1 VPELPEVETTRRGIA
16 PHLIGQ
22 SVARVLVREPRLRW
36 RVTAEFETALR
47 GEIIRRV
54 DRRAKYLL
62 ILTDSGTVLLH
73 LGMSGNLRV
82 LPSTT
87 PPKKHDHVDIELG
100 NGHCLR
106 LNDPRRFGAVLW
118 TEDPAEQHPLL
129 RHLGPEPLG
138 DEFTAN
144 YLHEMAGERRTTIKS
159 FLMDNRVVVGVG
171 NIYANEALFIA
182 GIHPLRMASRVA
194 HGRYSRLVDAVQAV
208 LSEAINRGGT
218 TLRDFKSSEGKP
230 GYFQQYLQVYGRSG
244 QPCLSCGKPV
254 RLIRVGQRATYYC
267 AACQH

>member
-1 VPELPEVETTRRGIA
+1 
-16 PHLIGQ
+16 
-22 SVARVLVREPRLRW
+22 
-36 RVTAEFETALR
+36 
-47 GEIIRRV
+47 V

-73 LGMSGNLRV
+73 LGMSGNLRI

-87 PPKKHDHVDIELG
+87 PPRRHDHVDIELG

-129 RHLGPEPLG
+129 RYLGPEPLADG
-138 DEFTAN
+138 FSAS
-144 YLHEMAGERRTTIKS
+144 YLHGMAEGRRTTIKS

-171 NIYANEALFIA
+171 NIYANEALFMA
-182 GIHPLRMASRVA
+182 RVHPLRAAGRVA
-194 HGRYSRLVDAVQAV
+194 RSRYIRLIGAIQAV
-208 LSEAINRGGT
+208 LSEAIDRGGT
-218 TLRDFKSSEGKP
+218 TLRDFRGSEGKP
-230 GYFQQYLQVYGRSG
+230 GYFQQYLQVYGRNG
-244 QPCLSCGKPV
+244 QPCPRCGKPV
-254 RLIRVGQRATYYC
+254 RFIRVGQRATYYC